1 MLCEAGSEFKTLKE
15 LLRIPEI
22 IEAKVTYG
30 MYDIVCKIDAPSMES
45 IKDIIINDIR
55 GIRQV
60 KETQTLPLFWLTFDT
75 NCHSTVLMKCK
86 LDSISDIGK
95 FNVIEQLVDL
105 NADRKRLWFET
116 LNDVNDKTV
125 INSIPISLNYF

>member
-1 MLCEAGSEFKTLKE
+1 MWKNLVITYVLVFCEVGSEFKTLKE

-30 MYDIVCKIDAPSMES
+30 MYDIVCKIEASSMES

-60 KETQTLPLFWLTFDT
+60 KETQTLPLF
-75 NCHSTVLMKCK
+75 
-86 LDSISDIGK
+86 
-95 FNVIEQLVDL
+95 
-105 NADRKRLWFET
+105 
-116 LNDVNDKTV
+116 
-125 INSIPISLNYF
+125 